1 MMITNEGAFMKN
13 KISDKNMFQ
22 NFEVKAYWFL
32 NDNQNSG
39 SYGSLKWP
47 LRISIEVPIFYQYVF
62 ELISGPFYVYLD

>member
-22 NFEVKAYWFL
+22 NFEVKAYGFL

-39 SYGSLKWP
+39 SYGFLKWP
-47 LRISIEVPIFYQYVF
+47 LRISMEVPIFYQYVF

>member
-13 KISDKNMFQ
+13 KISDKDMFQ

-39 SYGSLKWP
+39 SYSFLK
-47 LRISIEVPIFYQYVF
+47 
-62 ELISGPFYVYLD
+62 

>member
-22 NFEVKAYWFL
+22 NFEVKAYGFL

-39 SYGSLKWP
+39 SYGFLKW
-47 LRISIEVPIFYQYVF
+47 LMK
-62 ELISGPFYVYLD
+62 LK

>member
-39 SYGSLKWP
+39 SSGFLKWP
-47 LRISIEVPIFYQYVF
+47 LRISMEVPIFYQYVF

>member
-13 KISDKNMFQ
+13 KISDKDMFQ

-39 SYGSLKWP
+39 SYGFLK
-47 LRISIEVPIFYQYVF
+47 
-62 ELISGPFYVYLD
+62 

>member
-32 NDNQNSG
+32 NDNQNSHNKTMPRRH
-39 SYGSLKWP
+39 YLK
-47 LRISIEVPIFYQYVF
+47 ITFSIMIRR
-62 ELISGPFYVYLD
+62 L

>member
-1 MMITNEGAFMKN
+1 MITNEGAFMKN

-22 NFEVKAYWFL
+22 KFEVKVYWFL

-39 SYGSLKWP
+39 SYGFLKWP
-47 LRISIEVPIFYQYVF
+47 LRISMEVPIFYQYVF

>member
-1 MMITNEGAFMKN
+1 MITNEGAFMKN

-39 SYGSLKWP
+39 SYVFLKWP
-47 LRISIEVPIFYQYVF
+47 LRISMEVPIFYQYVF